1 MMQPGH
7 AVWSLDG
14 VFAKL
19 IFGQS
24 VLKPI
29 NHILL
34 L

>member
-14 VFAKL
+14 VSAKL

-24 VLKPI
+24 VLKLTD
-29 NHILL
+29 HILL